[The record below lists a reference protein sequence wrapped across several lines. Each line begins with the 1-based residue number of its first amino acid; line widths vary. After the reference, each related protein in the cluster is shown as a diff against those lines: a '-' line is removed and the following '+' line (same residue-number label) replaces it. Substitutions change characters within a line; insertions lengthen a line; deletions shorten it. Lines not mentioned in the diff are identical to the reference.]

1 MGRRDWN
8 ASDAAA
14 FSPRMFSFAPWYNL
28 AMLAAESQRVIW
40 LRSVKL
46 AAGGEHALEEAQL
59 MISEKAFA
67 AFGAVG
73 RLAMGDSPDLIVSG
87 YRKKVRANARRLSR

>member
-1 MGRRDWN
+1 
-8 ASDAAA
+8 
-14 FSPRMFSFAPWYNL
+14 
-28 AMLAAESQRVIW
+28 MLAAESQHVIW

-67 AFGAVG
+67 AFGAAG
-73 RLAMGDSPDLIVSG
+73 RLAMGDSPDRIVSG